1 MNSDDKDEH
10 PSEDAFYQADYDED
24 TIDYDLVSDKF
35 LEEEVFEPELA
46 TNWGDLQLEPTA
58 VETTE
63 QGFEQEQEQEIDPG
77 LDYQLEADEA
87 DEQWD
92 DDEGDTENYDENYS
106 EPLPLAL
113 FAAAAIALLLLAA
126 GGYGVIQQR
135 TAMQEEI
142 RQLQATL
149 STTSSNTEVA
159 GSRQAQRNLELRN
172 QDLLIQLEY
181 LRTENQR
188 LRDNLSGREPAPEP
202 KAAESPKTNSPP
214 AAKPVSAP
222 TPAPAPKAAP
232 AKSNVAK
239 PVASTSGWFVN
250 FGSYTQRAMA
260 QSWASKLNTEKGK
273 VVVMP
278 SEKGTTS
285 YFRVR
290 IINLPNREI
299 AEKIA
304 HQLEQTHN
312 LPPLW
317 IGKQ

>member
-24 TIDYDLVSDKF
+24 TIDYDLDSDKF

-46 TNWGDLQLEPTA
+46 TNWGDLELEPTA
-58 VETTE
+58 VKTAE
-63 QGFEQEQEQEIDPG
+63 QGLEQEQEFDPD
-77 LDYQLEADEA
+77 LDYELEADEA
-87 DEQWD
+87 DEPWD
-92 DDEGDTENYDENYS
+92 DDERGAENDNENYS

-113 FAAAAIALLLLAA
+113 FAAAAIALLLLGA
-126 GGYGVIQQR
+126 GGYGVLQQR

-142 RQLQATL
+142 RQLQTTL

-159 GSRQAQRNLELRN
+159 DSRQAQRSLETRN
-172 QDLLIQLEY
+172 QDLVIQLEY
-181 LRTENQR
+181 LRAENQR
-188 LRDNLSGREPAPEP
+188 LRDNLPDDKP
-202 KAAESPKTNSPP
+202 KAAEPPKTNPTP
-214 AAKPVSAP
+214 TPKAKPV
-222 TPAPAPKAAP
+222 
-232 AKSNVAK
+232 KSSVAK
-239 PVASTSGWFVN
+239 PVASASGWFVN

-260 QSWASKLNTEKGK
+260 QSWASKLSTEKGK
-273 VVVMP
+273 VVVVP
-278 SEKGTTS
+278 GEKGTTS

-290 IINLPNREI
+290 IIDLPSQAI

-304 HQLEQTHN
+304 HQLEQAHN